1 MVHRKVC
8 TVLYKK
14 KWDFVMHIFFNVLRS
29 GVSLEIIDIYLKRI
43 FLCKLQKKTNIF
55 HFFFYIFSDADD
67 AVHDMDGKDMQ
78 GGRVRVELARDPRD
92 RGGRGGGGRFGKFIF
107 QCSKIRKNVQKILL
121 SPHKKQYKP

>member
-14 KWDFVMHIFFNVLRS
+14 NWDFVMHIFFNVLRS
-29 GVSLEIIDIYLKRI
+29 GVSLEIIDIYLKNI
-43 FLCKLQKKTNIF
+43 FFVKITKKTTNVF
-55 HFFFYIFSDADD
+55 HLFFYIFSDADD

-92 RGGRGGGGRFGKFIF
+92 RGGRGGGGRFGKFII
-107 QCSKIRKNVQKILL
+107 SVL
-121 SPHKKQYKP
+121 

>member
-1 MVHRKVC
+1 
-8 TVLYKK
+8 
-14 KWDFVMHIFFNVLRS
+14 MHIFFNVLRS

-43 FLCKLQKKTNIF
+43 FLCKLQKKLIYCI
-55 HFFFYIFSDADD
+55 FFFYIFSDADD